1 MFLGQVD
8 PNLVKQLS
16 EASQAGGLTVT
27 GVVVVI
33 AALGFVGLGI
43 YWVTERYQ
51 LRVGIPK
58 QLSREAEI
66 RHVAEISA
74 NNARGSEANTKL
86 AEILKDTT
94 IKLEEIEKN
103 NRSWLLKIQ
112 QCESGTN
119 RNG

>member
-16 EASQAGGLTVT
+16 EASQAGGLTVA
-27 GVVVVI
+27 GIVVFI
-33 AALGFVGLGI
+33 AACACVGLGI

-58 QLSREAEI
+58 QRSREAEI

-74 NNARGSEANTKL
+74 NNARGSEANAKL
-86 AEILKDTT
+86 AEIMKDTT
-94 IKLEEIEKN
+94 IRLEEIEKH
-103 NRSWLLKIQ
+103 NRSWPLKLQ
-112 QCESGTN
+112 QCESGAA